1 VRRRIGPQPAAR
13 AAGALLLA
21 IGVLGLVPVVTSGWS
36 RLAFAGHGS
45 DAKLVGVFR
54 VSVLLDLIH
63 VALGAAGLLLAGT
76 AEVARAYLLG
86 AGIALIGLWALGV
99 AKVGGWVPLSLADN
113 WLHLG
118 LGVALLGL
126 ARFTAEA

>member
-1 VRRRIGPQPAAR
+1 MRRIRPRPAAR

-21 IGVLGLVPVVTSGWS
+21 IGILGFVPVVTTGWS
-36 RLAFAGHGS
+36 KLAFAGHGS

-54 VSVLLDLIH
+54 VSVLLDLFH

-76 AEVARAYLLG
+76 AELARAYLLG
-86 AGIALIGLWALGV
+86 AGIALIGLWVLGV
-99 AKVGGWVPLSLADN
+99 ANVGGWVPLSLADN

>member
-1 VRRRIGPQPAAR
+1 VRRIPPQPAAR

-21 IGVLGLVPVVTSGWS
+21 IGVLGFVPAVTSHWS

-45 DAKLVGVFR
+45 DAKLAGVFR
-54 VSVLLDLIH
+54 VSVLLDLVH

-76 AEVARAYLLG
+76 AGLARAYLLG
-86 AGIALIGLWALGV
+86 AGIVLLGLWVLGV

>member
-1 VRRRIGPQPAAR
+1 MRRIRPQPAAR
-13 AAGALLLA
+13 TAGALLLA
-21 IGVLGLVPVVTSGWS
+21 IGILGLVPAVTSGWS

-54 VSVLLDLIH
+54 VSVLLDLFH

-76 AEVARAYLLG
+76 AELARAYLLG